1 MTGKRFW
8 TTMVPGIIDWAK
20 LDGKWYQV
28 LSKAAGKF
36 IDALQQCCE
45 FQSGEEKNGG

>member
-1 MTGKRFW
+1 MAAKTPVIRKR
-8 TTMVPGIIDWAK
+8 
-20 LDGKWYQV
+20 YQV

-45 FQSGEEKNGG
+45 FQSSEEKNGG